1 MEQPEYYPRWGH
13 EIVSDA
19 EDHPRARN
27 ADLQA
32 RRRKPVAKRHIRPTA
47 GGAPLVSCY
56 HCSQNLQLPADYLIF
71 KRKYHLL
78 RWGTCTT
85 SPRERA
91 PSNPENPSSSPAQ
104 EEEGEEVPVARG
116 SPLHGLINGI
126 FYC

>member
-1 MEQPEYYPRWGH
+1 MTETLTRITIPHQ
-13 EIVSDA
+13 
-19 EDHPRARN
+19 
-27 ADLQA
+27 
-32 RRRKPVAKRHIRPTA
+32 
-47 GGAPLVSCY
+47 
-56 HCSQNLQLPADYLIF
+56 
-71 KRKYHLL
+71 
-78 RWGTCTT
+78 